1 MSFIKVIQKDEAGGR
16 LKEIYEEIIGKQK
29 GRLPPVMQCMSL
41 HPEAI
46 PAVAALNRTVT
57 FGGSTLTRPQ
67 EEMIA
72 TTVSVIN
79 ECDY

>member
-1 MSFIKVIQKDEAGGR
+1 MSFIKVIQKDEAEGR
-16 LKEIYEEIIGKQK
+16 LKEIFDDLIGKTN

-46 PAVAALNRTVT
+46 PAVSGLNRTTT
-57 FGGSTLTRPQ
+57 FGGSTLTRAQ

-72 TTVSVIN
+72 ATVSVIN
-79 ECDY
+79 DCDY

>member
-46 PAVAALNRTVT
+46 PAVSALNRTVT
-57 FGGSTLTRPQ
+57 FGGSTLTRSQ

>member
-1 MSFIKVIQKDEAGGR
+1 
-16 LKEIYEEIIGKQK
+16 
-29 GRLPPVMQCMSL
+29 MQCMSL

-46 PAVAALNRTVT
+46 PAVSGLNRTVT

-72 TTVSVIN
+72 TIVSVIN